1 MLLKSLYSF
10 VSSSLLWLFSLK
22 IKYNIDYFTK
32 YTRITDQNV
41 IDINFNKLYIEIK
54 DNFTQ
59 NKKNNN
65 FYFESWNQR

>member
-10 VSSSLLWLFSLK
+10 VSSSLLLLFSLK

-65 FYFESWNQR
+65 FYFES